1 MRSICE
7 LHVTQGLNKHVCLL
21 TTLAVQCM
29 CNSFLAGFSPDSY
42 ASGLS
47 VAVPLL
53 ALMGALSLTV
63 EIISAFAR
71 YNIQFKGN
79 HCKNDIMCI
88 ILLSCTLSALSLAL
102 DLLIR
107 CGLFFRQLF
116 FPR

>member
-71 YNIQFKGN
+71 YIQFKGN
-79 HCKNDIMCI
+79 HCKM
-88 ILLSCTLSALSLAL
+88 T
-102 DLLIR
+102 
-107 CGLFFRQLF
+107 
-116 FPR
+116 